1 MKIESITEAEADK
14 LLKTQRSHH
23 PIVGKLLSL
32 KKGQG
37 LKILVND
44 WYSEKAIHPG
54 TYCSMTFGGGKI
66 RTKMVGNEFV
76 FVRLTKDLTIKSKS
90 KK

>member
-37 LKILVND
+37 LKILV
-44 WYSEKAIHPG
+44 YTLI
-54 TYCSMTFGGGKI
+54 
-66 RTKMVGNEFV
+66 
-76 FVRLTKDLTIKSKS
+76 
-90 KK
+90 